1 MDVRFEEITDENIG
15 HVHEVYNYYVDH
27 STVTFHLEPITLDEM
42 KAMLPTNKNMYP
54 SYVVMADR
62 EPSGYCYLS
71 NFRKKEAYDITAE
84 ITLYLAPSAT
94 KKGLG
99 SIVLDYLEERAK
111 ENGIK
116 NLIAVITGENESSV
130 KLFSRHG
137 YRHAALLKNVGL
149 KFGRFLNVFWYQKE
163 I

>member
-1 MDVRFEEITDENIG
+1 MDVRFVAISDENID
-15 HVHEVYNYYVDH
+15 HVHEVYNYYVNH
-27 STVTFHLEPITLDEM
+27 STVTFHLEAISLEEM
-42 KAMLPTNKNMYP
+42 KGMLPANKEMYP
-54 SYVVMADR
+54 SYVVMADG

-84 ITLYLAPSAT
+84 ITVYLAPNAT

-99 SIVLDYLEERAK
+99 PIVLDFLEEKAK

-137 YRHAALLKNVGL
+137 YRDAALLKNVGL
-149 KFGRFLNVFWYQKE
+149 KFNRLLDVFWYQKE

>member
-1 MDVRFEEITDENIG
+1 MDVQFVEITEENID
-15 HVHEVYNYYVDH
+15 HVLEVYNYYVEN
-27 STVTFHLEPITLDEM
+27 STVTFHLEPISMDEM
-42 KAMLPTNKNMYP
+42 KAMMPANKDMYP
-54 SYVVMADR
+54 SYVVMADGA
-62 EPSGYCYLS
+62 PSGYCYLS

-84 ITLYLAPSAT
+84 ITVYLAPNAT
-94 KKGLG
+94 KRGLG
-99 SIVLDYLEERAK
+99 PIVLDFLEERAK

-137 YRHAALLKNVGL
+137 YRDAALLKNVGL
-149 KFGRFLNVFWYQKE
+149 KFGRLLDVFWYQKE